1 MGRGGAASLGTARP
15 DATIATYTRRR
26 RRPKAQ
32 RSLSGVA
39 PTLQG
44 VDVGAPHEPTAPP
57 AVSAAADKKP
67 SRKRRRNE
75 AGKPV
80 PEEWVRAKRAFF
92 ALVDDEP
99 LESDKGRAT
108 TALRFESKPTP
119 VKPLAP
125 PSSHSRRESSDEYEV
140 RSVAR
145 ARCRALPCAARRKG
159 ALLRGQRVAPLLALA
174 PLAMQ
179 RLGSSGNGVRPEF
192 WCLILSECTC
202 LL

>member
-145 ARCRALPCAARRKG
+145 ARCRALQGGRVHYCVVSASHLSLLSLRWPCN
-159 ALLRGQRVAPLLALA
+159 ALA
-174 PLAMQ
+174 AAATEFGPS
-179 RLGSSGNGVRPEF
+179 LGA
-192 WCLILSECTC
+192 
-202 LL
+202 